1 MKQNAQNRPANRCNK
16 LGVKG
21 VHLNRRDGKFYAKI
35 RVSGKN
41 VHLGVFDDCEDAAKA
56 YANAA
61 TATYGQFANC
71 GGRQWQ

>member
-1 MKQNAQNRPANRCNK
+1 MSQNAQNRPVNRCNK

-21 VHLNRRDGKFYAKI
+21 VHKNKRDGKYYAKI

-41 VHLGVFDDCEDAAKA
+41 IHLGVFESCEDAAHA

-61 TATYGQFANC
+61 TAAYGQFANC
-71 GGRQWQ
+71 GGQ